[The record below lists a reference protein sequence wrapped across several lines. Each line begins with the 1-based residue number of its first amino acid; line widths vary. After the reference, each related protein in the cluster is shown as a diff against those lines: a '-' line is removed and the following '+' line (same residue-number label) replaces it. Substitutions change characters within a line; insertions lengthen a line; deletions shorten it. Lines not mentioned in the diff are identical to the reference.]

1 MAKSSGSDDKTT
13 EEIAATEGDICK
25 EVGMFTDKKMT
36 LAIRDDCH
44 SVFYPLGF

>member
-1 MAKSSGSDDKTT
+1 MAKHSGSDDKTT
-13 EEIAATEGDICK
+13 EEIAAT

-44 SVFYPLGF
+44 SVFYPLGS